1 MMGSNEQ
8 TARLAGVL
16 YLIVVLTGI
25 LSLGY
30 VPSQINVQGDAA
42 TTLHN
47 ITASATLFR
56 VGIVASLV
64 CYTAFAVLPLVL
76 YKLLCPVSRTA
87 AALMVAFAVISV
99 PIAVVNVVHK
109 LDVLSLVSGAG
120 YLRGFTADQLH
131 ARVMLSLEAYGSGIL
146 VTKIFW
152 GLWLL
157 PFGYLVFKSG
167 ILPRVL
173 GVLLMLGCVGYL
185 IDVAANVF
193 APSYADT
200 AMQSVV
206 TLPSFL
212 GEVGICLWML
222 IVGAKERT
230 PRAA

>member
-1 MMGSNEQ
+1 MMASNKE
-8 TARLAGVL
+8 TARTAGVL

-42 TTLHN
+42 TTLGN
-47 ITASATLFR
+47 IAASATLFR

-76 YKLLCPVSRTA
+76 YKLLGPVSKA
-87 AALMVAFAVISV
+87 AAVLMVAFAVISV

-120 YLRGFTADQLH
+120 YLRAFTTDQLH
-131 ARVMLSLEAYGSGIL
+131 ARVMLSLDSYSSGIL

-152 GLWLL
+152 GLWLF

-167 ILPRVL
+167 ILPRIL

-185 IDVAANVF
+185 IDFAGHVF
-193 APSYADT
+193 VPSYLDT
-200 AMQSVV
+200 VIQSVV

-222 IVGAKERT
+222 IMGAKERT
-230 PRAA
+230 PQAA